1 MSSEQKDGKEKL
13 AEGLRS
19 AGYQE
24 ILKVLDLCF
33 GLFSVA
39 MALLALLT
47 SLQGLSSWI
56 TFVYLSCFVLVNLA
70 LTQLSNRV
78 KNRIRLEVFRVF
90 LFNGVLT
97 FFAFSAT
104 DGPFQHYWP
113 AYLVMNFAGGTF
125 FTFWSQRRIFGYLQ
139 TLFWLSNFAAAN
151 FWMAPVPIEPVQ
163 FCIIAS
169 VMAMSSSLLVEMV
182 HVFNRFL
189 AKENEMKAQLM
200 QSSKM
205 TALGEMAG
213 GIAHEINNPL
223 AIIKTLSSQIAEL
236 AAEHPVDAEAVREMA
251 TTNEKTVDRIAKIV
265 QGLRVFSRDSSKD
278 APQPVNV
285 TRLIENTVSFC
296 QERFKN
302 HGVKLLID
310 EIPGNLFFTGRET
323 QISQVLLN
331 LLQNAYDAIADAA
344 DKWVQI
350 AVAQKDHWLEIR
362 VVDSG
367 PRIADAVRAKI
378 FEPFFTT
385 KEIGTGTGLG
395 LSVSLGIVHEHQGEL
410 EMDAGYANTCFV
422 LRLPAI
428 EIQAGMKVPRGDLW
442 KV

>member
-1 MSSEQKDGKEKL
+1 MSDEQKDRTENTAAAL
-13 AEGLRS
+13 HS
-19 AGYQE
+19 SGYQE

-33 GLFSVA
+33 GLFSVF

-47 SLQGLSSWI
+47 SLQGRTSWI
-56 TFVYLSCFVLVNLA
+56 TFAYLSCFVLVNLA

-78 KNRIRLEVFRVF
+78 KNRIRLEIFRVF

-125 FTFWSQRRIFGYLQ
+125 FTFWSGKRIYGYLQ
-139 TLFWLSNFAAAN
+139 TLFWLGNFAGAN
-151 FWMAPVPIEPVQ
+151 FWMARTPIEPVQ

-182 HVFNRFL
+182 HVFNRFVK
-189 AKENEMKAQLM
+189 KEHEMKAQLT

-236 AAEHPVDAEAVREMA
+236 AAEQPIDAETVKELAA
-251 TTNEKTVDRIAKIV
+251 TNEKTVDRIAKIV
-265 QGLRVFSRDSSKD
+265 QGLRFFSRDSSRD
-278 APQPVNV
+278 APQPVHV
-285 TRLIENTVSFC
+285 ARLIENTVSFC
-296 QERFKN
+296 RERFKN
-302 HGVKLLID
+302 HGIKLIID
-310 EIPGNLFFTGRET
+310 EIPDAWCFSGRET
-323 QISQVLLN
+323 QISQVILN
-331 LLQNAYDAIADAA
+331 LLQNAYDAIAGSA

-350 AVAQKDHWLEIR
+350 AVAQKDRWLEIR

-367 PRIADAVRAKI
+367 SGIDGALREKI

-385 KEIGTGTGLG
+385 KEIGAGTGLG
-395 LSVSLGIVHEHQGEL
+395 LSVSQGIVLEHEGEL
-410 EMDAGYANTCFV
+410 TIDAEHPNTCFV
-422 LRLPAI
+422 LRLQAI
-428 EIQAGMKVPRGDLW
+428 EI
-442 KV
+442 